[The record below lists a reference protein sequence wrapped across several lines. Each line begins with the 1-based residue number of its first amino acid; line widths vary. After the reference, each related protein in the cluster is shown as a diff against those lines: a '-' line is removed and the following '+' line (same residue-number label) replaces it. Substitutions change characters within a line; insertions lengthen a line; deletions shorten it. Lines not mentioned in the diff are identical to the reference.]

1 MAPEIVEGDALI
13 VRWECGGVGVLRLRS
28 CFALRSGY
36 FAQDDSVC
44 WDADFRGGDSG
55 SEEAESGER
64 RAESGERRA
73 ESGERRAESGELV
86 AGCRASLGWTGE
98 GTRLSTICYFA
109 KNKSPEVMLDSFVS
123 ASSSRLD
130 PC

>member
-73 ESGERRAESGELV
+73 ESGERRAESGER
-86 AGCRASLGWTGE
+86 RAESGE
-98 GTRLSTICYFA
+98 RRVSRGLPSFA
-109 KNKSPEVMLDSFVS
+109 
-123 ASSSRLD
+123 RLD
-130 PC
+130 GRGHPSLHYLLFRKK